1 VYLSQSMSPLLCFS
15 PGAVEHGGENRETA
29 STLSVYQTMQRTQTR
44 EGDDMGSQMGS
55 LTALSE
61 RLSFT
66 SLREAQAIWRVLNGE
81 NAQTV
86 STDLD
91 VPVTILLPWLEESK
105 QIPEPRETE
114 PGIPLAMDPLGDSG
128 QAVFSSS

>member
-1 VYLSQSMSPLLCFS
+1 MSSLPCFF
-15 PGAVEHGGENRETA
+15 PGVEEHGDENRETA

-55 LTALSE
+55 STALSE

-81 NAQTV
+81 DEQTV
-86 STDLD
+86 SSELD
-91 VPVTILLPWLEESK
+91 VPVTILLQWLKQSR
-105 QIPEPRETE
+105 QIPESRKTET
-114 PGIPLAMDPLGDSG
+114 GTSMGKDPFRDSG
-128 QAVFSSS
+128 QTVFSSP